1 DEDIA
6 HHRELAAPAQGEAA
20 DGGDDRFA
28 HIGQSRPAGEPV
40 GLVRGGEVEVRH
52 LLDVGTGGE
61 GLVAA
66 GDDDRLDL
74 VIGVER
80 GGRIGDV
87 GEHLQVER
95 VERLRPVDGDRG
107 DAGVDIGE
115 DGFVFAHENTFSSW
129 SV

>member
-1 DEDIA
+1 
-6 HHRELAAPAQGEAA
+6 
-20 DGGDDRFA
+20 
-28 HIGQSRPAGEPV
+28 
-40 GLVRGGEVEVRH
+40 H

-115 DGFVFAHENTFSSW
+115 DGFVFAHENTCSSW
-129 SV
+129 SVVRMVSTVSSLPSARVAGLDCGWRSLSLT

>member
-1 DEDIA
+1 
-6 HHRELAAPAQGEAA
+6 
-20 DGGDDRFA
+20 
-28 HIGQSRPAGEPV
+28 EPV
-40 GLVRGGEVEVRH
+40 GLVRSGEVEVRH

-115 DGFVFAHENTFSSW
+115 DGCVFAHENTFSSW
-129 SV
+129 SVVRMVSTVSSFTSAVVAGLSWGCRCLSSSGER